1 MRNLDKISTREPTS
15 EPATEPITE
24 PTKHKKYK
32 LKLQHKFMNEII
44 ANEKDAND
52 EIFWN
57 TFKYQNPSFL
67 AKNLIRATQAENEQL
82 VNNVN
87 DELIDLRN
95 AIN

>member
-52 EIFWN
+52 EIF
-57 TFKYQNPSFL
+57 
-67 AKNLIRATQAENEQL
+67 
-82 VNNVN
+82 
-87 DELIDLRN
+87 
-95 AIN
+95 